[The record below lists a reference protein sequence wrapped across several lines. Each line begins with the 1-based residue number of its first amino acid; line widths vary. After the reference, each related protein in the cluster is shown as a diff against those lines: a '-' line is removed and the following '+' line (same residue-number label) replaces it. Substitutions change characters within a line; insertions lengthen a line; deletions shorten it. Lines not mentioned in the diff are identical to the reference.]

1 MNGRDKRNLK
11 SLAKIRPVDLK
22 VGKKGLTNTF
32 LDEANK
38 ILSKSSMIK
47 FSHSLIRADR
57 EDLVSKIEGH
67 LSVKLVENVGKTM
80 TFHKIPR

>member
-1 MNGRDKRNLK
+1 MIKISIPING
-11 SLAKIRPVDLK
+11 
-22 VGKKGLTNTF
+22 
-32 LDEANK
+32 EANK

-80 TFHKIPR
+80 TFHKIP